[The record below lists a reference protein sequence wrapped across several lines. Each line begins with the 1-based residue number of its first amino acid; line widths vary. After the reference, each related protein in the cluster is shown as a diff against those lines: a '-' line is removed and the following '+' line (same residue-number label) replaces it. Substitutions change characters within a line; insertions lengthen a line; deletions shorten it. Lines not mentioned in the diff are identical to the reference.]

1 MIPLPE
7 IIAKKFISSSLLIQE
22 DEFFLTKIAGDAS
35 FRSYYRINSDKKSFI
50 LMFAPPKFEKTLP
63 FIEVANILI
72 DNQINA
78 PKIIAKN
85 QAEGLLIIE
94 DFGDFTLA
102 KFIQNNISILENK
115 KLALNEEFRLYKMA
129 CDSLLKISQINQF
142 GNIARYNNGE
152 LFREMMLFVDW
163 YLPHIKIQLSNA
175 DKGLFKKLCF
185 DLFDNLSNNNQV
197 LVLRDYHSEN
207 IMVVNQNKLGFLD
220 FQDALIGSPAYDFLS
235 LLEDARRDMKFDIAK
250 SLFQYYQENS
260 SFDKRQFTIDYAI
273 FSLQRNLKILGIF
286 CRLANRD
293 GKIQYLE
300 LLPRVFE
307 FIKSRCSLEICP
319 FSNIQLPMI
328 KPLVDFLK
336 VTLSI

>member
-1 MIPLPE
+1 MTPLPE
-7 IIAKKFISSSLLIQE
+7 IITKKFISNSLSIEE
-22 DEFFLTKIAGDAS
+22 DEFYLTKIAGDAS

-50 LMFAPPKFEKTLP
+50 LMFAPPQFEKTSP

-72 DNQINA
+72 NNQINA

-163 YLPHIKIQLSNA
+163 YLPHVKIELSDV

-185 DLFDNLSNNNQV
+185 DLFDNLNNNNQV

-207 IMVVNQNKLGFLD
+207 IMVINQDKFGLLD

-235 LLEDARRDMKFDIAK
+235 LLEDARRDIKFDIAK
-250 SLFQYYQENS
+250 SIFQYYQENS
-260 SFDKRQFTIDYAI
+260 SFDKKQFAIDYAI

-328 KPLVDFLK
+328 RPLVDFLK
-336 VTLSI
+336 AKLLI

>member
-7 IIAKKFISSSLLIQE
+7 IITKKFISSSLLIEE
-22 DEFFLTKIAGDAS
+22 DEFCLTKIAGDAS
-35 FRSYYRINSDKKSFI
+35 FRSYYRIKSNEKSFI
-50 LMFAPPKFEKTLP
+50 LMFAPPKFEKTSP

-85 QAEGLLIIE
+85 QEEGLLVLE

-102 KFIQNNISILENK
+102 KFIQNNIAVLENK
-115 KLALNEEFRLYKMA
+115 KLALDEEFRLYKMA
-129 CDSLLKISQINQF
+129 CDSLLKISKINQF
-142 GNIARYNNGE
+142 GNIAKYNNGE

-163 YLPHIKIQLSNA
+163 YLPHIKIKLSDS
-175 DKGLFKKLCF
+175 DKGLFKKLSF
-185 DLFDNLSNNNQV
+185 DLFDNLSKNNQV

-207 IMVVNQNKLGFLD
+207 IMVVNQDKLGLLD
-220 FQDALIGSPAYDFLS
+220 FQDALVGSPAYDFLS
-235 LLEDARRDMKFDIAK
+235 LLEDARRDVKFDIAK

-260 SFDKRQFTIDYAI
+260 TFDKREFAVDYAI

-293 GKIQYLE
+293 GKAQYLE

-307 FIKSRCSLEICP
+307 FVRNRCSLNICH
-319 FSNIQLPMI
+319 FSDIELPMI
-328 KPLVDFLK
+328 KPLNDFLK
-336 VTLSI
+336 TILSI

>member
-7 IIAKKFISSSLLIQE
+7 IIAKKFVSSSLLIKE
-22 DEFFLTKIAGDAS
+22 DAFFLTKIAGDAS

-50 LMFAPPKFEKTLP
+50 LMFAPPKFEKTSP

-115 KLALNEEFRLYKMA
+115 KLALNEELRLYKMA

-163 YLPHIKIQLSNA
+163 YLPHVKIQLSDA

-207 IMVVNQNKLGFLD
+207 IMVISQNKLGLLD

-235 LLEDARRDMKFDIAK
+235 LLEDARRDIKFDIAK

-260 SFDKRQFTIDYAI
+260 NFDKRQFAIDYAI

-293 GKIQYLE
+293 GKMQYLE

-336 VTLSI
+336 AKLLI